1 MSDATKTSEST
12 ASTPTIAAIQTPA
25 APAAIGPYA
34 QAIEASGQRFLFL
47 SGQIAL
53 DPLSG
58 EMVNASVAD
67 EIAQVLKNLGAV
79 LAAAGANATNI
90 VKATILLTDM
100 GDFQLVNEAYA
111 GFMGDHRPARAA
123 FAVAALPKGARVEIE
138 AIAVL

>member
-1 MSDATKTSEST
+1 MTE
-12 ASTPTIAAIQTPA
+12 TPSPEITAIQTPA

-34 QAIEASGQRFLFL
+34 QAIEVNAGRFLFL
-47 SGQIAL
+47 SGQIPL
-53 DPLSG
+53 DPATG
-58 EMVNASVAD
+58 KMNNATVAD

-111 GFMGDHRPARAA
+111 AFMGDHRPARAA
-123 FAVAALPKGARVEIE
+123 FAVAALPLGARVEIE
-138 AIAVL
+138 AIAAL